1 MVQSGGMFEASSFA
15 APCEVSR
22 TTISNY
28 LSVLEATYVVQVI
41 RPFHTHQATEI
52 VAAPKVYAFDTGFF
66 CYYRG
71 WSRLRQEDLGTL
83 WEHFV
88 LNEIQGH
95 LQTREI
101 QYWRDKHGHEIDF
114 ILKPRGKQP
123 IAIECKWQARN
134 VESKNIEIF
143 LNSYPLAQVLV
154 VSNDAKES
162 YSGKIGSSVIK
173 YVNLSEC
180 ISTLILL
187 TQNPHY

>member
-1 MVQSGGMFEASSFA
+1 MFEATSFS

-28 LSVLEATYVVQVI
+28 LIVLEATYVVSVI
-41 RPFHTHQATEI
+41 RPFHTHTASEI

-71 WSRLRQEDLGTL
+71 WDRLRQEDLRIL

-95 LQTREI
+95 LQNRDI

-114 ILKPRGKQP
+114 VFKPRGKQP
-123 IAIECKWQARN
+123 IAIECKWQVSN
-134 VESKNIEIF
+134 VDNKNIEAF
-143 LNSYPLAQVLV
+143 LKIYPQASVMI
-154 VSNDAKES
+154 VSNDTKQS
-162 YSGKIGSSVIK
+162 YSKKIGSVVVK
-173 YVNLSEC
+173 YVNLADC
-180 ISTLILL
+180 IALL
-187 TQNPHY
+187 EG